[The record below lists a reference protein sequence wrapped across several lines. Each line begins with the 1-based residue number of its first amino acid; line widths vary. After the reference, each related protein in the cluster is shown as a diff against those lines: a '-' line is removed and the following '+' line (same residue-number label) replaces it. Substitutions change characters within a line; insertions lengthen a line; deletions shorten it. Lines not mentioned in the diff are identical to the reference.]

1 VNERLK
7 VQSEQD
13 PLTGLA
19 NRRHFQRLMAQ
30 AKTPV
35 ARSTCWTWTT
45 SSASTTTS
53 VMRAATRC

>member
-19 NRRHFQRLMAQ
+19 NRRHFQRLM
-30 AKTPV
+30 P
-35 ARSTCWTWTT
+35 R
-45 SSASTTTS
+45 
-53 VMRAATRC
+53 